1 MRALAMGFVTC
12 LVAGHAWGQIGSSPG
27 NTSGGPGRANTPTN
41 TGTTGGLG
49 SVGSLGSSGMGSM
62 GGVGDRPIYISG
74 KVTLSDGAALPEP
87 VKIER
92 ICGGATRVATHTD
105 MKGRFSF
112 DLTRSTEIGDA
123 SDQIASGTL
132 RTNRMSR
139 DRMTMDCELRFS
151 LPGFRMENVPV
162 GSDRFLD
169 NPDLGTVILH
179 RIANVEGL
187 TVSATASLA
196 PKEAKKAYEKG
207 MDAVAKKKP
216 AEAQKYF
223 AQAVELYPRYA
234 AAWFALGRLNEEQNK
249 FEEAQKPYGQAI
261 LADAKFIPP
270 HERLAWIALRD
281 TNWQEVAGQSDTI
294 LSLDPID
301 YPDAYYL
308 SGVGNF
314 QLGKLDVAEK
324 NAREA
329 MTRDTA
335 HRNPRAPYLL
345 GLILAQKR
353 DFAAAASSIRA
364 FLEQNPNEPD
374 VSAIR
379 QQLAA
384 IEQAAEQVA
393 QQAAQQGAQTK

>member
-1 MRALAMGFVTC
+1 MRALAMGFVAC
-12 LVAGHAWGQIGSSPG
+12 LVAGHAWGQSGSSAG
-27 NTSGGPGRANTPTN
+27 NTTGVTGRPNSTTNSGSS
-41 TGTTGGLG
+41 GGLG
-49 SVGSLGSSGMGSM
+49 SVGGYGNSGMGNL
-62 GGVGDRPIYISG
+62 GDRPIYIAG
-74 KVTLSDGAALPEP
+74 KVALSDGAALPEP

-92 ICGGATRVATHTD
+92 ICGGAARIATHTD

-123 SDQIASGTL
+123 SDQMASGTL

-139 DRMTMDCELRFS
+139 DRSMMDCELRFS
-151 LPGFRMENVPV
+151 LHGFRMENVPI
-162 GSDRFLD
+162 GSDRYLD

-207 MDAVAKKKP
+207 VDAVAKKKP
-216 AEAQKYF
+216 SEAQKYF

-249 FEEAQKPYGQAI
+249 FDEAQKSYGQAI
-261 LADAKFIPP
+261 VADAKFIPP

-329 MTRDTA
+329 MTRDTT
-335 HRNPRAPYLL
+335 HRNPRTSYLL

-353 DFAAAASSIRA
+353 DFVAAASSIRA
-364 FLEQNPNEPD
+364 FLEQNPNESD
-374 VSAIR
+374 ASVIR

-384 IEQAAEQVA
+384 IEQAAEQ
-393 QQAAQQGAQTK
+393 AAQQTVQTK

>member
-1 MRALAMGFVTC
+1 MRALVMGFVTC

-27 NTSGGPGRANTPTN
+27 NATGATGRPNNTTNSGSS
-41 TGTTGGLG
+41 GGLG
-49 SVGSLGSSGMGSM
+49 SVGGYGNSGMGNL
-62 GGVGDRPIYISG
+62 GDRPIYVAG
-74 KVTLSDGAALPEP
+74 KVALSDGAALPEP

-92 ICGGATRVATHTD
+92 ICGGAARIATHTD

-123 SDQIASGTL
+123 SDQTASGAL

-139 DRMTMDCELRFS
+139 DRSMMDCELRFS
-151 LPGFRMENVPV
+151 LPGFRMENVPI
-162 GSDRFLD
+162 GSDRYLD

-216 AEAQKYF
+216 AEAQKDF

-234 AAWFALGRLNEEQNK
+234 AAWFALGRLDEEQNK
-249 FEEAQKPYGQAI
+249 FDEAQKSYGQAI
-261 LADAKFIPP
+261 VADAKFIPP

-324 NAREA
+324 SAREA
-329 MTRDTA
+329 MTRDTT
-335 HRNPRAPYLL
+335 HRNPRTSYLL

-353 DFAAAASSIRA
+353 DFVAAASSIRA

-374 VSAIR
+374 ASVIR

-384 IEQAAEQVA
+384 IEQAAK
-393 QQAAQQGAQTK
+393 QAAQQTVQTK

>member
-12 LVAGHAWGQIGSSPG
+12 LLAGHAWGQIGGSPG
-27 NTSGGPGRANTPTN
+27 SSTGASSRGSTTTN

-49 SVGSLGSSGMGSM
+49 SVGGLGSSGIGSA
-62 GGVGDRPIYISG
+62 GGLGDQAIYISG
-74 KVTLSDGAALPEP
+74 KVALNDGAALPEP

-92 ICGGATRVATHTD
+92 VCSNDVHNTTHTD
-105 MKGRFSF
+105 MKGRFNL
-112 DLTRSTEIGDA
+112 DLARNLEVGDA
-123 SDQIASGTL
+123 SDHTPGGTL
-132 RTNRMSR
+132 RTARVGRNRVLL
-139 DRMTMDCELRFS
+139 DCELRFS
-151 LPGFRMENVPV
+151 LPGFRTENITLPTQ
-162 GSDRFLD
+162 RYLD

-216 AEAQKYF
+216 ADAQKDF

-234 AAWFALGRLNEEQNK
+234 AAWFALGRLNEEQNN
-249 FEEAQKPYGQAI
+249 FDEAQKSYGQAI
-261 LADAKFIPP
+261 VADAKFIPP

-281 TNWQEVAGQSDTI
+281 SNWQEVAGQSDTI

-314 QLGKLDVAEK
+314 ELGKLDVAEK

-329 MTRDTA
+329 LSRDTT
-335 HRNPRAPYLL
+335 HRNPRTSYLL

-353 DFAAAASSIRA
+353 DFAAAAPLIRT
-364 FLEQNPNEPD
+364 FLEQNPKEPD
-374 VSAIR
+374 VAAIR

-384 IEQAAEQVA
+384 IEQAG
-393 QQAAQQGAQTK
+393 QQAAAQSGAVPAP